1 LTLQLYILRQLL
13 VSFGFSLAGI
23 GLLVVPSATI
33 QAIHKLGGVSVLA
46 VLNFLPIVFVELV
59 PYVLPMAFL
68 LGVVATFGRL
78 AADKELIASAMAGV
92 HPARALLP
100 GLAIALALA
109 GGTNWLLG
117 TVSPEWKHAK
127 NAYMR
132 RAQAE
137 AFRSLAVTETEMDFG
152 KFFLKAVSAEG
163 NVKKDVMLSLVREE
177 GQEVI
182 VVAPELELF
191 FHEDVL
197 GLELRGAQM
206 LSEGRLANEAP
217 SFLVRLDSLNPP
229 ESKRHLRA
237 KYRPSTELRA
247 MVASGELDE
256 RDDRNYRYEIHRR
269 YALSMTYVLFLLLG
283 IPTGILLRSGTQL
296 AAFVGA
302 MGYAFLYYVLAF
314 RLGEILKDSEV
325 LTPVL
330 AAWSTNL
337 LFLVAGAVLCF
348 RTLWR

>member
-1 LTLQLYILRQLL
+1 MTLQLYILRQLL

-33 QAIHKLGGVSVLA
+33 QAIHKLGGVSVFA
-46 VLNFLPIVFVELV
+46 VLNFLPIVFAELV

-109 GGTNWLLG
+109 GATNWLLG

-127 NAYMR
+127 NAYLR
-132 RAQAE
+132 QATAD
-137 AFRSLAVTETEMDFG
+137 AFRSMAATRTEMDFG
-152 KFFLKAVSAEG
+152 DFFLKAVSAEG
-163 NVKKDVMLSLVREE
+163 NVKKDVMLSVVRQD
-177 GQEVI
+177 GREVI

-191 FHEDVL
+191 FQEDL
-197 GLELRGAQM
+197 LALELRGAQV

-217 SFLVRLDSLNPP
+217 SFRVRLDSLNPAP
-229 ESKRHLRA
+229 SKKHLRP
-237 KYRPSTELRA
+237 KYRPSAELRA
-247 MVASGELDE
+247 LVAGGELDE
-256 RDDRNYRYEIHRR
+256 RNDRDYRYEIHRR
-269 YALSMTYVLFLLLG
+269 HALSLTYVLFLLLG

-314 RLGEILKDSEV
+314 RLGEILKDSGV
-325 LTPVL
+325 LPPVL

-337 LFLVAGAVLCF
+337 LFLAVGAVLCF